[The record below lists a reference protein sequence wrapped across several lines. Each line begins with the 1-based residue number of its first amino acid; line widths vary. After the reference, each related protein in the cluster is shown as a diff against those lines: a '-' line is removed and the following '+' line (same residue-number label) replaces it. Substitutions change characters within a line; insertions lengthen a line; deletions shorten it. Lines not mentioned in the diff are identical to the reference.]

1 MSETRKLN
9 APWMLAVWPGM
20 GHVAMGAGYY
30 LIARL
35 KMTLLAELATREF
48 FDPEQV
54 DVRSGLIQPLQPPRS
69 RLFLRTDPR
78 EEHDLLVLLSEAQPS
93 SGRWDFCRRVL
104 EFAHRLGVVRIITLA
119 AVASE
124 MEPEA
129 ESRVFGIA
137 TDVAGL
143 HDLEELG
150 AAPLEDGRISGLNG
164 LVLAAAAESG
174 IQGIGLLGEI
184 PRVFSQFPFPAASLA
199 TLRALASLSH
209 LEIDLSELQRQAD
222 NVQTQL
228 GSLLMNLREQ
238 LNEDETDKFGEDLPA
253 SETMISAT
261 APPRLSSEQQRAIE
275 NLFEQARADRSRA
288 FELKNQLDQLGVFAT
303 YEDRFLDLF
312 RTG

>member
-1 MSETRKLN
+1 MMTESPKLN

-54 DVRSGLIQPLQPPRS
+54 DVRGGLIQPLQPPRS
-69 RLFLRTDPR
+69 RLFLRPDPD
-78 EEHDLLVLLSEAQPS
+78 EQHDLLVLLSEAQPP

-104 EFAHRLGVVRIITLA
+104 DFARRLGVVRVITLA
-119 AVASE
+119 AVASD
-124 MEPEA
+124 MEPNA
-129 ESRVFGIA
+129 EPRVFGIA
-137 TDVAGL
+137 TDDAGL
-143 HDLEELG
+143 RDLELLG

-184 PRVFSQFPFPAASLA
+184 PRIFSQFPFPAASLA
-199 TLRALASLSH
+199 ALRTLATLSN

-222 NVQTQL
+222 NVQNQL
-228 GSLLMNLREQ
+228 GSLLLNLREQ
-238 LNEDETDKFGEDLPA
+238 LSEDEAEELPTPTDPHPLP
-253 SETMISAT
+253 TQ
-261 APPRLSSEQQRAIE
+261 PRLTPDQKRAIE
-275 NLFEQARADRSRA
+275 QLFKQARSDRSHA
-288 FELKNQLDQLGVFAT
+288 FELKNQLDQLGVFSA

-312 RTG
+312 RTT

>member
-1 MSETRKLN
+1 MSESRKLN

-20 GHVAMGAGYY
+20 GNVAMGAGYY

-69 RLFLRTDPR
+69 RLFLRPDPR
-78 EEHDLLVLLSEAQPS
+78 EEHDLLVLLSEAQPP

-143 HDLEELG
+143 QDLEELG
-150 AAPLEDGRISGLNG
+150 ATPLEDGRISGLNG

-222 NVQTQL
+222 NVQNQL

-253 SETMISAT
+253 SETMISSPT
-261 APPRLSSEQQRAIE
+261 PPPLSSEQQRTIE

-288 FELKNQLDQLGVFAT
+288 FELKNQLDQLGVFST

>member
-1 MSETRKLN
+1 MTETPKLN

-35 KMTLLAELATREF
+35 KMTLLAELATQEF
-48 FDPEQV
+48 FDPEHV
-54 DVRSGLIQPLQPPRS
+54 DVQSGLVQPLQPPRS
-69 RLFLRTDPR
+69 RLFLRADPH
-78 EEHDLLVLLSEAQPS
+78 EQHDLLVLLSEAQPS
-93 SGRWDFCRRVL
+93 SGRIDFCRRVL

-129 ESRVFGIA
+129 EPRIFGIA

-143 HDLEELG
+143 GELQQLG
-150 AAPLEDGRISGLNG
+150 AIPLEDGRISGLNG

-174 IQGIGLLGEI
+174 IQGLGLLGEI
-184 PRVFSQFPFPAASLA
+184 PRVFSQFPFPPASLI
-199 TLRALASLSH
+199 TLRALASLAR
-209 LEIDLSELQRQAD
+209 LEIDLSEMQRQAA

-238 LNEDETDKFGEDLPA
+238 LTDEEVEKFSDDLPA
-253 SETMISAT
+253 SESVISAPT
-261 APPRLSSEQQRAIE
+261 PPRLSSDQKRTIE
-275 NLFEQARADRSRA
+275 ELFEQARADRSRA
-288 FELKNQLDQLGVFAT
+288 FELKNQLDQLGVFSA

-312 RTG
+312 RTS